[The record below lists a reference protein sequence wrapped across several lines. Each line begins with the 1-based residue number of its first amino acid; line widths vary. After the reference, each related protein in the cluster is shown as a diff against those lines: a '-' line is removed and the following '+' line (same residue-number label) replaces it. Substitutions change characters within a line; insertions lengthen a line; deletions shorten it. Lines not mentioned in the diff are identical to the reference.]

1 MATLVS
7 KIEAQGRRTMRP
19 EEIFAVSSAR
29 EQALSRLLVAYV
41 STGLA
46 FMLLP
51 GTFLGVWNLISISSR
66 QAAQS
71 ISPAWIQAHGQ
82 AQVFGWIGSF
92 ILGIGFYALPKL
104 RRSRPFALAGAWSCW
119 AMWTTGVAL
128 RWMTTVYGAGWRVL
142 LPLSGGLELAAFAM
156 FLRAVATHEPSSAN
170 KSRFEPWVLVVIAG
184 TTGLLAALVMNL
196 AEGLRLAAWGAGPAF
211 PAEFDQ
217 KFLAVIAWGFMVPF
231 VWGFSAKWLPVFLGL
246 KPPKTWMLVGTG
258 GLNAIAVAL
267 AVAGY
272 TLIASVLLLA
282 GAFLAPLALRLFE
295 PTQQPAKTRGV
306 HASFPYF
313 VRSAYLWLMVAGAL
327 ALWASIEANP
337 GGIWGASRH
346 ALTVGFV
353 AMMVFCV
360 GQRVLPAFAGMKL
373 LWSTRLM
380 GCSTVLLTIGCSLR
394 VSCEVL
400 AYQGYA
406 AWAWKALPVSAVIE
420 LTAVTIFAVNMGM
433 TFRSPSTGELAKRA
447 A

>member
-1 MATLVS
+1 MATLVTR
-7 KIEAQGRRTMRP
+7 IESQAGRTMSP
-19 EEIFAVSSAR
+19 EEIVAISSAR
-29 EQALSRLLVAYV
+29 EQALSRLLVAYI

-66 QAAQS
+66 QTSQS

-82 AQVFGWIGSF
+82 AQVFGWIGTF

-104 RRSRPFALAGAWSCW
+104 RRSRPFALASAWSCW

-142 LPLSGGLELAAFAM
+142 LPLSGGLELAAFAI
-156 FLRAVATHEPSSAN
+156 FLKSVASHEPSSAN

-184 TTGLLAALVMNL
+184 TAGLLAALIMNF
-196 AEGLRLAAWGAGPAF
+196 AEGLRLAMWGAGPAF
-211 PAEFDQ
+211 PPEFDQ
-217 KFLAVIAWGFMVPF
+217 RFLAVIAWGFMVPF

-246 KPPKTWMLVGTG
+246 KPPKMTLLVAMAGV
-258 GLNAIAVAL
+258 NASAVAL
-267 AVAGY
+267 AVAGQ
-272 TLIASVLLLA
+272 TLLA
-282 GAFLAPLALRLFE
+282 AALALLATLLAPVALRLFE

-306 HASFPYF
+306 HPSFPYF
-313 VRSAYLWLMVAGAL
+313 VRLAYGWLVIAGAL
-327 ALWASIEANP
+327 SLWAALVTNAA
-337 GGIWGASRH
+337 GIWGASRH

-360 GQRVLPAFAGMKL
+360 GQRVLPAFVGMKL
-373 LWSTRLM
+373 LYSTRLM
-380 GCSTVLLTIGCSLR
+380 GVAMSLLTLGCLLR

-406 AWAWKALPVSAVIE
+406 AWAWKVLPVSAVIE
-420 LTAVTIFAVNMGM
+420 LSAVTVFAVNLGM
-433 TFRSPSTGELAKRA
+433 TFAQPSTGELAKRA